1 MSFFDQILHAFQV
14 GAFERKP
21 AKIAEILVAWLGPE
35 KAEFD
40 AMALRAKAIGEKWQD
55 ALFRI
60 VRDLA
65 SMVQDDPNPNSIAR
79 NGAWR
84 LGRTHA
90 PLLVGS

>member
-1 MSFFDQILHAFQV
+1 M

-21 AKIAEILVAWLGPE
+21 AKIAEVLASWLGPE

-40 AMALRAKAIGEKWQD
+40 AMAVRAKVIGEKWQG

-65 SMVQDDPNPNSIAR
+65 SMVQEDPNPNSVAR
-79 NGAWR
+79 NSTWHLRRRAE
-84 LGRTHA
+84 
-90 PLLVGS
+90 PMVVGS